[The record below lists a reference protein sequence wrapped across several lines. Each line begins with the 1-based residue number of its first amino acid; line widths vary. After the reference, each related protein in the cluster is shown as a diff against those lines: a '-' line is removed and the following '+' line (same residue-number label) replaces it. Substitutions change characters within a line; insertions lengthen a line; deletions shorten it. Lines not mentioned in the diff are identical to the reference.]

1 MVTWFPLP
9 TSLLPDKPN
18 KMMYL
23 SQNLS
28 LPWYKDPSVTF
39 ADDLLFAKGATDDEI
54 FFEIPELDSCKFDN
68 YDGFSTCTSVVPF
81 VPNCV
86 YATTHHMISR
96 SSSIYTILPDAYT
109 INLLVCYCMNGLYGR
124 SYPEDVNKLTR
135 FFLFN
140 PYVVTMKT
148 IGDTNQ
154 FGGSNQRL
162 QMRQSHKFFH

>member
-54 FFEIPELDSCKFDN
+54 FFDIPELYSHKFDN
-68 YDGFSTCTSVVPF
+68 YDGLSTCTSVGTF
-81 VPNCV
+81 VPNYI
-86 YATTHHMISR
+86 YATTHHLISR
-96 SSSIYTILPDAYT
+96 LSSIYAILPDAYT
-109 INLLVCYCMNGLYGR
+109 ITLLVRYCINGLYGR
-124 SYPEDVNKLTR
+124 NCPANVK
-135 FFLFN
+135 
-140 PYVVTMKT
+140 
-148 IGDTNQ
+148 
-154 FGGSNQRL
+154 
-162 QMRQSHKFFH
+162 